1 MKHFAA
7 LSLALSLL
15 SGCVVFTEEPMGPC
29 WGLLCGDCIASGCTW
44 DTRDRRCVVA
54 EASDPSNGPNQRRT
68 QRIDRCPA
76 EQREVR
82 LRPDASDANAS
93 DAPDARCGH
102 SACGPCAD
110 EEGCDWDLLDS
121 VCRSRGA
128 APVGHPVA
136 TARRDCDTVDAGLP
150 QDAQSAQDA
159 QSEAG
164 TVSDAALDSGPDAL
178 ADAASDV
185 VDGAASDVLRLRVVN
200 ALAVD
205 RAIDL
210 CVGPSGGPSARL
222 IESVTPGGLRRAFRT
237 AALVAGAASSSIV
250 ATVVDAG
257 SSPCATATPIGA
269 PITIDPG
276 PAGTQWFVVHSEGVT
291 RFAVDTLAPAT
302 LRLRWLTVA
311 ASAGTPTFEYDL
323 AGRGTISWTVR
334 DRFGFNADTM
344 LPSYVTALPSV
355 AATNRLRA
363 TMVGGAT
370 TIETLR
376 AIPTTSGSFTA
387 VLVQT
392 PSHFALPAQ
401 LLLLNEGDTSPTRS
415 AVW

>member
-1 MKHFAA
+1 MLTIKRFAA
-7 LSLALSLL
+7 LSLALSSL

-54 EASDPSNGPNQRRT
+54 TAQDPSNGPNERRT
-68 QRIDRCPA
+68 QRFDRCPA

-82 LRPDASDANAS
+82 VDASATRDV
-93 DAPDARCGH
+93 RCDH
-102 SACGPCAD
+102 NACGPCAD
-110 EEGCDWDLLDS
+110 EEGCGWDLLDS
-121 VCRSRGA
+121 VCRASGA

-150 QDAQSAQDA
+150 QDAQGAQDA
-159 QSEAG
+159 QGPQSEAG
-164 TVSDAALDSGPDAL
+164 TMSYAALDSGPDAL
-178 ADAASDV
+178 ADATADV

-222 IESVTPGGLRRAFRT
+222 IESGTPGGLRRAFRT
-237 AALVAGAASSSIV
+237 AALVAGAASRSIV

-344 LPSYVTALPSV
+344 LPSYVTALPSA

-376 AIPTTSGSFTA
+376 AIPTTSGSFTV
-387 VLVQT
+387 VLVPT

-401 LLLLNEGDTSPTRS
+401 LLLLNEGDPSPTRS